1 MSAIVLTPNEAY
13 LAMIAFLQSYWERGN
28 SSEIAALLGSLS
40 LLPDGKPADAAVA
53 SDWNEAVRVALSGTG
68 DANLKIFR

>member
-28 SSEIAALLGSLS
+28 SSEVAALLGSLS

-53 SDWNEAVRVALSGTG
+53 SDWNEAVRAALSGGG
-68 DANLKIFR
+68 DANLKISR